1 RKLMSPAWAPLVGAP
16 NQLCLDRFAQ
26 AVSRLEEDVAR
37 RRHAA
42 AEIRKAFR
50 DLGAIRFLQAEA
62 GCDTGAYFLSF
73 TVAGGLLRNELLTDL
88 HRRGLFLL
96 RTWDVVPAFFERF
109 SGAFPFGSSASVF
122 LADHI
127 GHIPVGRF
135 IKAGPRQRL

>member
-1 RKLMSPAWAPLVGAP
+1 M
-16 NQLCLDRFAQ
+16 
-26 AVSRLEEDVAR
+26 
-37 RRHAA
+37 
-42 AEIRKAFR
+42 
-50 DLGAIRFLQAEA
+50 
-62 GCDTGAYFLSF
+62 
-73 TVAGGLLRNELLTDL
+73 AGGLLRNELLTDL

-135 IKAGPRQRL
+135 IKAGPRQRLAKGVREFARAGHALCATA